1 MTGKPNLAMLSI
13 KSRGFFH
20 EPKDGRASA
29 QAGHFH
35 WMGVRPDVLGL
46 FSRSVGLS
54 SAQVGLRR
62 VLCSVTVGTKIR
74 CSRTG
79 GFICPGCYS

>member
-46 FSRSVGLS
+46 FSRSV
-54 SAQVGLRR
+54 
-62 VLCSVTVGTKIR
+62 
-74 CSRTG
+74 
-79 GFICPGCYS
+79 